1 MRAHIRFYI
10 ETQSQQHKAKRKK
23 TGLIDFE
30 AIATVIL
37 LEQVEAAASDLT
49 APHCFC
55 FLLKFSLCLLGWG
68 WHALSFKITL
78 GS

>member
-37 LEQVEAAASDLT
+37 LEQVEAAASDLR
-49 APHCFC
+49 
-55 FLLKFSLCLLGWG
+55 
-68 WHALSFKITL
+68 
-78 GS
+78 